1 MSLRNDITIDRESAV
16 PLYFQVEKLIKNYIE
31 SGDWK
36 SGEKIPSE
44 QELCKMFD
52 VSRNT
57 VRKAIS
63 DLIEEG
69 ILYIEHGKGTFVPHK
84 TFNHPSER
92 LLGFTEE
99 MKRKKVS
106 PGSKILEMKEIKTP
120 PCIKDILKADR
131 VLRLKRLRFAN
142 EKPIAIEDSYLPS
155 DKFPDLF
162 ENFTEKSSLYETLK
176 KRFGVQP
183 YYAAES
189 IEADLPSEKEASLL
203 KIATNKPVLRIERRT
218 FVKSGEIIEFVRAV
232 YRADIYRITLNL
244 RRI

>member
-1 MSLRNDITIDRESAV
+1 MSSHNDVVLDRESAV
-16 PLYFQVEKLIKNYIE
+16 PLYFQVENLIKSYIK
-31 SGDWK
+31 SGNWK

-84 TFNHPSER
+84 MFNHPSER
-92 LLGFTEE
+92 LLGFSEE
-99 MKRKKVS
+99 MKRKNVT
-106 PGSKILEMKEIKTP
+106 PGAKILISKLIDAPSFVRDVLKEK
-120 PCIKDILKADR
+120 K
-131 VLRLKRLRFAN
+131 VFNLKRLRLADD
-142 EKPIAIEDSYLPS
+142 KPIAIENAYLPES
-155 DKFPDLF
+155 KFPDLLSR
-162 ENFTEKSSLYETLK
+162 FTAKSSLYETLRK
-176 KRFGVQP
+176 KYGVQP
-183 YYAAES
+183 YYATET
-189 IEADLPSEKEASLL
+189 IEASLPNGEETQLL
-203 KIATNKPVLRIERRT
+203 KIKNDKPVLRIERRT
-218 FVKSGEIIEFVRAV
+218 FIKSGEIIEFVKAV

>member
-1 MSLRNDITIDRESAV
+1 MSSHNDVVLDRESAV
-16 PLYFQVEKLIKNYIE
+16 PLYFQVENLIKSYIK
-31 SGDWK
+31 SGNWK

-84 TFNHPSER
+84 MFNHPSER
-92 LLGFTEE
+92 LLGFSEE
-99 MKRKKVS
+99 MKRKNVT
-106 PGSKILEMKEIKTP
+106 PGAKILISKLIDAPSFVRDVLKEK
-120 PCIKDILKADR
+120 K
-131 VLRLKRLRFAN
+131 VFNLKRLRLADD
-142 EKPIAIEDSYLPS
+142 KPIAIENAYLPES
-155 DKFPDLF
+155 KFPDLLSG
-162 ENFTEKSSLYETLK
+162 FTAKSSLYETLRK
-176 KRFGVQP
+176 KYGVQP
-183 YYAAES
+183 YYATET
-189 IEADLPSEKEASLL
+189 IEASLPNGEETQLL
-203 KIATNKPVLRIERRT
+203 KIKNDKPVLRIERRT
-218 FVKSGEIIEFVRAV
+218 FIKSGEIIEFVKAV